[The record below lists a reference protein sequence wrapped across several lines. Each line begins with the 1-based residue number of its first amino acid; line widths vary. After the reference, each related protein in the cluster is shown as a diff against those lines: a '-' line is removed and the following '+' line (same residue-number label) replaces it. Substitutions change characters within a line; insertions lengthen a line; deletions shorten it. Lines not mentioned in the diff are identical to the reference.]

1 VDTDCR
7 CQIEHHPEH
16 KKDCKVISNSF
27 LHCVICDRTVD
38 AKVCTGCYRQGVCDL
53 DQCVEKHSKT
63 CTPPKDITETALR
76 VDVRCDTQG
85 NLSVYSVNDIVC
97 ITDTSM
103 KNLFEMLIYTGQ
115 VDTLTDRYSLV
126 YVTFGGTHFEAA
138 LAYMGPMVGI
148 TLQCISTHEVCPD
161 GVYRTPTPTKLEIIP
176 GGGGLAFD
184 VDTLSPLQAGVNFV
198 KLVVV
203 VIPVENTTPASKRG
217 SNG

>member
-1 VDTDCR
+1 
-7 CQIEHHPEH
+7 
-16 KKDCKVISNSF
+16 
-27 LHCVICDRTVD
+27 
-38 AKVCTGCYRQGVCDL
+38 
-53 DQCVEKHSKT
+53 
-63 CTPPKDITETALR
+63 
-76 VDVRCDTQG
+76 
-85 NLSVYSVNDIVC
+85 
-97 ITDTSM
+97 M

-138 LAYMGPMVGI
+138 LAYMGPIVGV